1 MANPV
6 ALFHFRLDA
15 SHGIGRIELLKL
27 WSAACGSNDVAV
39 TRVESG
45 GGYRRTHTYSLLGPT
60 KNVNIDD
67 AEIRIHDSL
76 ATALPKAAF
85 VLRRY

>member
-15 SHGIGRIELLKL
+15 SHGIGRRDLLKL

-39 TRVESG
+39 SRVESG
-45 GGYRRTHTYSLLGPT
+45 GGYCRAHTYSLLGPARS
-60 KNVNIDD
+60 VNIED
-67 AEIRIHDSL
+67 AENRMHDSL
-76 ATALPKAAF
+76 STALPKATF